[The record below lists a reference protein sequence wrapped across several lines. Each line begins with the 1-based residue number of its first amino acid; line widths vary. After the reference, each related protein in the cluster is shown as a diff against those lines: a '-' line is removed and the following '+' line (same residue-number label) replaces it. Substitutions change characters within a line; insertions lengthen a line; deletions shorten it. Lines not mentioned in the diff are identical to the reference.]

1 MFTKGSNCFWFPH
14 FDACFL
20 SAHSHQTA
28 FHHPFPYFT
37 TFSRDSPLVSI
48 ERHPASSPT
57 HLDIPPSL
65 LSSMFF
71 CQRFVLCTVFPHCI
85 LQRPPQRCVEQVEG
99 LLDCY
104 DDLTYKC
111 FGQKIFLKINFLERF
126 VAAIRFEQAVKQ
138 YLMSYSSSSFQL
150 VTGALT
156 FIFFSIRKLLQVY
169 YPE

>member
-1 MFTKGSNCFWFPH
+1 MLTKGSNCFWFWH

-20 SAHSHQTA
+20 SAPSCQTA

-37 TFSRDSPLVSI
+37 TFWRDSPLVSI
-48 ERHPASSPT
+48 QRHPASSPT

-65 LSSMFF
+65 LSSMSFLPKVCTLHSVSPLHLAATTSKVRGVFNVVSVFF
-71 CQRFVLCTVFPHCI
+71 FFGGFVYMFWASG
-85 LQRPPQRCVEQVEG
+85 G

-126 VAAIRFEQAVKQ
+126 LVACIRFQQALK
-138 YLMSYSSSSFQL
+138 
-150 VTGALT
+150 
-156 FIFFSIRKLLQVY
+156 SISRLI
-169 YPE
+169 